1 MIRRLFALCAL
12 AALFTLP
19 ALASDERAVDAYRRG
34 DLATARSEWLALLD
48 DSARAPVGS
57 DRARVLYDLGNVA
70 FREGKT
76 LEAVG
81 WYTAS
86 LRLRPRDADTWA
98 NLEEARSRAKL
109 EPADRGDLTSTLARG
124 VRSFTPAEAR
134 WCALGGLLVL
144 GAALA
149 YEALRGGRLARWLAV
164 GAALVACVGFAP
176 CVAHGLQSG
185 ERTLLVIQPDG
196 AALRSEPRDK
206 AANTAD
212 LPAGS
217 TVEHVDDL
225 PEWTKV
231 KVGGGLVGWVPK
243 SMVFALE
250 R

>member
-1 MIRRLFALCAL
+1 MISRILACCAL
-12 AALFTLP
+12 VLALTASTF
-19 ALASDERAVDAYRRG
+19 ASDERAIDAYRRG
-34 DLATARSEWLALLD
+34 DMATARSEWTALLD
-48 DSARAPVGS
+48 DPAQAPTGS
-57 DRARVLYDLGNVA
+57 ERARVLYDLGNVA

-86 LRLRPRDADTWA
+86 LRLRPRDGDTWA

-109 EPADRGDLTSTLARG
+109 EPADRGDLSSTLTRIL
-124 VRSFTPAEAR
+124 RSFTPAEAR
-134 WCALGGLLVL
+134 WVALGGMLLL

-149 YEALRGGRLARWLAV
+149 YEAVRGGRFARWLAV
-164 GAALVACVGFAP
+164 CAALAACVGFVP
-176 CVAHGLQSG
+176 CIDHGLRDG
-185 ERTLLVIQPDG
+185 GRTLLVIQPDG

-212 LPAGS
+212 LAAGS

-231 KVGGGLVGWVPK
+231 RVGGGLVGWVPK
-243 SMVFALE
+243 GAVFALD